1 MKNYGEYTVMGQKI
15 GSGAF
20 GQIYLG
26 VNKRNE
32 KVALKIQKS
41 TCKNPQLYYEYKIL
55 QILDTDG
62 RAHEKGL
69 LKVYDYFTE
78 GDENIMAMKVL
89 GDSLETLF
97 KKHNKLFDPKTIL
110 MIGIQILDRI
120 EYVHSQGFIH
130 RDIKP
135 DNFLIGKDA

>member
-1 MKNYGEYTVMGQKI
+1 MTQRI

-20 GQIYLG
+20 GEIFLG
-26 VNKRNE
+26 INKRNE

-41 TCKNPQLYYEYKIL
+41 TSKNPQLYYEYKIL

-62 RAHEKGL
+62 RAHQRGL

-78 GDENIMAMKVL
+78 ADENVMVMKVL

-97 KKHNKLFDPKTIL
+97 KKYNKTFDPKSIL
-110 MIGIQILDRI
+110 MIGIQILERI
-120 EYVHSQGFIH
+120 
-130 RDIKP
+130 
-135 DNFLIGKDA
+135 